1 MLNIARLKSAP
12 EIFYSLQGEGA
23 RCGTP
28 AVFLR
33 LAGCNLA
40 CKWCDT
46 KHSWGN
52 GILCSTRD
60 IAAHLRD
67 FNSDSLVITG
77 GEPLLQ
83 QEALARLLHLLP
95 ETMHVEV
102 ETNGTIAPTPALEQ
116 RITQWNISP
125 KLNHSGNPGEK
136 SLRPEVLEHFAAM
149 PQAWFKFVVQS
160 EADWPAIAALGLPQQ
175 RIILM
180 PCATTRA
187 ELETA
192 RPAVVDMCL
201 RHRVRLG
208 DRLHL
213 TLWDDKKGV

>member
-1 MLNIARLKSAP
+1 MLNIARLNSTP
-12 EIFYSLQGEGA
+12 EIFYSLQGEGT
-23 RCGTP
+23 RCGSP

-52 GILCSTRD
+52 GILCSTKD
-60 IAAHLRD
+60 VAVHILNYHC
-67 FNSDSLVITG
+67 NSLVITG

-83 QEALARLLHLLP
+83 QEALTRLLGMLP
-95 ETMHVEV
+95 DSMFVEV
-102 ETNGTIAPTPALEQ
+102 ETNGTIAPCPALAQ
-116 RITQWNISP
+116 RINQWNISP
-125 KLNHSGNPGEK
+125 KLLHAGNTGEK
-136 SLRPEVLEHFAAM
+136 AINPAILGVFAAM
-149 PQAWFKFVVQS
+149 PHAWFKFVVQS
-160 EADWPAIAALGLPQQ
+160 GEDWASIEALGLPHE

-180 PCATTRA
+180 PCATNRAALECTRP
-187 ELETA
+187 T
-192 RPAVVDMCL
+192 VVDMCL

>member
-1 MLNIARLKSAP
+1 MLNIARLNSAP
-12 EIFYSLQGEGA
+12 EIFYSLQGEGT

-33 LAGCNLA
+33 LAGCNLS

-60 IAAHLRD
+60 IAGHIAG
-67 FNSDSLVITG
+67 FNCASLVITG

-83 QEALARLLHLLP
+83 QVPLQKLLAQLP
-95 ETMHVEV
+95 AHICVEV
-102 ETNGTIAPTPALEQ
+102 ETNGTLMPTPALAD
-116 RITQWNISP
+116 RVNQWNISP
-125 KLNHSGNPGEK
+125 KLTHSGNPREK
-136 SLRPEVLEHFAAM
+136 ALNPVALAFFAAL
-149 PQAWFKFVVQS
+149 PHAWFKFVVQS
-160 EADWPAIAALGLPQQ
+160 EDDWAGIAALGLPRE

-180 PCATTRA
+180 PCATTRTA
-187 ELETA
+187 LETA

-201 RHRVRLG
+201 RHGVRLG

>member
-12 EIFYSLQGEGA
+12 EIFYSLQGEGT
-23 RCGTP
+23 RSGTP

-52 GILCSTRD
+52 GILCSAKD
-60 IAAHLRD
+60 IAAFILD
-67 FNSDSLVITG
+67 YNCDSLVITG

-83 QEALARLLHLLP
+83 QAALTRLLSHLP
-95 ETMHVEV
+95 QSMHVEI
-102 ETNGTIAPTPALEQ
+102 ETNGTILPSPELTQ
-116 RITQWNISP
+116 RINQWNISP
-125 KLNHSGNPGEK
+125 KLAHSGNPREQ
-136 SLRPEVLEHFAAM
+136 SLKPEVLAHFANL
-149 PQAWFKFVVQS
+149 PHAWFKFVVQS
-160 EADWPAIAALGLPQQ
+160 EKDWPGIAALNLPQQ

-192 RPAVVDMCL
+192 RPTVAELCL
-201 RHRVRLG
+201 RHQVRLG
-208 DRLHL
+208 DRLQL

>member
-1 MLNIARLKSAP
+1 MAAFQSQPRAGRTMMQQHQLRPSVGRNDHIRGMFQ
-12 EIFYSLQGEGA
+12 EFFQF
-23 RCGTP
+23 RCGQ
-28 AVFLR
+28 
-33 LAGCNLA
+33 LAAGRHEFTA
-40 CKWCDT
+40 
-46 KHSWGN
+46 
-52 GILCSTRD
+52 
-60 IAAHLRD
+60 
-67 FNSDSLVITG
+67 
-77 GEPLLQ
+77 LLQ

>member
-1 MLNIARLKSAP
+1 MLNIARLNSAP
-12 EIFYSLQGEGA
+12 EIFYSLQGEGT

-52 GILCSTRD
+52 GILCSVRD
-60 IAAHLRD
+60 IAAHIRD
-67 FNSDSLVITG
+67 YECGALVITG

-83 QEALARLLHLLP
+83 QGPLEKLLSLLP
-95 ETMHVEV
+95 ASTHVEV
-102 ETNGTIAPTPALEQ
+102 ETNGTLLPSPALSS
-116 RITQWNISP
+116 RVNQWNVSP
-125 KLNHSGNPGEK
+125 KLLHAGNPREK
-136 SLRPEVLEHFAAM
+136 ALNPAALDFFTGQ
-149 PQAWFKFVVQS
+149 PHAWFKFVVQS
-160 EADWPAIAALGLPQQ
+160 EADWPAIEALGLPQE

-187 ELETA
+187 ALEAA

>member
-1 MLNIARLKSAP
+1 MLNIARLNSAP
-12 EIFYSLQGEGA
+12 EIFYSLQGEGT

-60 IAAHLRD
+60 IAAHITEYGC
-67 FNSDSLVITG
+67 NSLVITG

-83 QEALARLLHLLP
+83 QAPLEKLLSLLP
-95 ETMHVEV
+95 GSLYVEI
-102 ETNGTIAPTPALEQ
+102 ETNGTLIPSPALAA
-116 RITQWNISP
+116 RVNQWNISP
-125 KLNHSGNPGEK
+125 KLAHSGNPPEK
-136 SLRPEVLEHFAAM
+136 THNPEALTWFATQ
-149 PQAWFKFVVQS
+149 PHAWFKFVVQN
-160 EADWPAIAALGLPQQ
+160 EEDWTGIHALELPRH

-187 ELETA
+187 ALEAT
-192 RPAVVDMCL
+192 RPTVADMCL
-201 RHRVRLG
+201 RHGVRLG

-213 TLWDDKKGV
+213 TLWDNKKGV

>member
-1 MLNIARLKSAP
+1 MLNIARLNSAP
-12 EIFYSLQGEGA
+12 EIFYSLQGEGT
-23 RCGTP
+23 RCGAP

-52 GILCSTRD
+52 GILCATKD
-60 IAAHLRD
+60 IAAHIA
-67 FNSDSLVITG
+67 SYESPALVITG

-83 QEALARLLHLLP
+83 QAPLEKLLALLP
-95 ETMHVEV
+95 DSMHIEV
-102 ETNGTIAPTPALEQ
+102 ETNGTLIPSPALT
-116 RITQWNISP
+116 RRVNQWNISP
-125 KLNHSGNPGEK
+125 KLLHSGNPLEK
-136 SLRPEVLEHFAAM
+136 TCVPDSLAFFAAL
-149 PQAWFKFVVQS
+149 PHAWFKFVVQS
-160 EADWPAIAALGLPQQ
+160 EEDWATIAALGLPQE

-187 ELETA
+187 ALEQA
-192 RPAVVDMCL
+192 RPAVVEMCL